1 MDFRL
6 IFLLVSRK
14 LIIYVRSWS
23 DDTPEF
29 YDDEGYE
36 EKSGDWIGTN
46 SLIY

>member
-6 IFLLVSRK
+6 IFLL

-36 EKSGDWIGTN
+36 EKSND
-46 SLIY
+46 